1 MPNKSNDMDLS
12 LTGSQI
18 ASMKR
23 PSSAGNR
30 PPSSSGSRQGAS
42 SGRTTP
48 KTSNHTRSNSSTVAG
63 ESSAG
68 SRRPSPGR
76 YRPERTNST
85 GGISNGPA
93 VNSTP
98 SNERHKRASSHN
110 AQLSHRSNA
119 SESSSRAS
127 ALSRDAPSSATDF
140 LALFDCSH
148 QPVIKNRSSK
158 PKKASTRNHW
168 NEPPS
173 GRAFAIPSSARSSST
188 IDSYT
193 LNGGRQDTSRDTS
206 RHSTPTPLQLNTH
219 AAFLSKQE
227 NQTSPVPVDAMDL
240 LKNSMNT
247 NNTNLDSTPPSGAGD
262 ARLVSSSEKNF
273 RAPSPL
279 KPTTNSNRLMAQ
291 PSTRASDAQNS
302 LRTPRRDQ
310 VPPSPTHPIAETYIE
325 SVNEAACKI
334 QRWYRKISSTRRK
347 EGEEEIRRI
356 LHQKR
361 QEREDLLRQQQQEM
375 ATELKKEDQRKRS
388 REEKARL
395 ARQAAIEELQKKRE
409 VRARDIREKAEEELR
424 FLQTSG
430 KVSKKP
436 TAKPRQRSSS
446 NASKKQSDKP
456 PSPGVGNTGSTP
468 NEPVGAVG
476 GAVGPRPGTA
486 SSVGRKVDEIF
497 DEPSTHRT
505 QATGEEPAETPSIAG
520 TKTTLTDLLDTLKLL
535 EEPVRVPSPT
545 ENKKKGPAWLDI
557 LDDKEEDEVEELPGL
572 SREQASQRREVY
584 LSAENLQQVAESTK
598 PKVLGPKPSEA
609 GPKMGSP
616 HALLTEDKLK
626 SIMSFLDE
634 VDQADREEVVSQVI
648 LSHDMASVA
657 GQSALLVP
665 SAAELHKLEQAS
677 AAASEVT
684 NTVLSQRL
692 QLEEKERSVKM
703 LQKALNQ
710 QRELT
715 VRHAKEQEKEMK
727 KRLSVQKEEYEAT
740 VKRHLSFIDQ
750 LIDDKKTL
758 SEKYDTVVK
767 DLKAVDKKYQT
778 KMKAMEDTHN
788 AELQKVKDVQAAA
801 EKIRREKW
809 IDEKTKK
816 IKEITVKGLEPEI
829 QRLIASHK
837 AEIKKLKAIHEAEL
851 LQAEERAG
859 GKYVRHTEELRDQL
873 AEEKEAACARE
884 RELAKTRYEKQ
895 LEQEEAAYQQQ
906 RRRLYADIQ
915 EEKER
920 LAEQAKRQRQEV
932 DRLTLQMEENSRK
945 ALTAMKEEY
954 EQARDEQECRHRAE
968 VKDLEERLKIE
979 KEAWEENYM
988 KKQETWLLSKEREL
1002 KEHVRKDRDK
1012 EIELVITRLEED
1024 AATGREE
1031 CERAAENRVKRIRDK
1046 YEAELREIE
1055 LSERNT
1061 QERYNEMKARL
1072 ADVEGEN
1079 IRISG
1084 LMKQKEQEVK
1094 DIKKICDRLTTERNN
1109 VQDVIR
1115 QEFADRL
1122 VATEEENKRV
1132 KNEMSEM
1139 RARHKLELSRIQE
1152 SKEEEMEEVHKRVKQ
1167 AIVKKEET
1175 VNQLRQQH
1183 AAAVKR
1189 ADHLESL
1196 LEQQRKQ
1203 LLKK

>member
-1 MPNKSNDMDLS
+1 MDLS

-18 ASMKR
+18 SSIKR
-23 PSSAGNR
+23 PSSAGSR
-30 PPSSSGSRQGAS
+30 PGSSNGGRQGTS
-42 SGRTTP
+42 GGRTTP
-48 KTSNHTRSNSSTVAG
+48 KTSNHVRTSSSQSSVVTG
-63 ESSAG
+63 GGHGSSA
-68 SRRPSPGR
+68 RKPSPGR
-76 YRPERTNST
+76 SRPERTNST
-85 GGISNGPA
+85 SGVTNGLAINSSSLSNG
-93 VNSTP
+93 
-98 SNERHKRASSHN
+98 RHKRTSSHN
-110 AQLSHRSNA
+110 AELSHRSNA
-119 SESSSRAS
+119 SEDSSRAS
-127 ALSRDAPSSATDF
+127 ARSREAPSSSATDF
-140 LALFDCSH
+140 LALFDSGH

-168 NEPPS
+168 TEPPS

-193 LNGGRQDTSRDTS
+193 LNSGRHDTTRE
-206 RHSTPTPLQLNTH
+206 TPRGAPALQLNAHTTL
-219 AAFLSKQE
+219 LSKQE
-227 NQTSPVPVDAMDL
+227 NQKTSPQSVDAMHL

-247 NNTNLDSTPPSGAGD
+247 NNTNLDSTPPAAAGD
-262 ARLVSSSEKNF
+262 AQLVSSSEKNF
-273 RAPSPL
+273 RASSPR
-279 KPTTNSNRLMAQ
+279 KTSNTTSKRLALSTPRENDSRNSAR
-291 PSTRASDAQNS
+291 S
-302 LRTPRRDQ
+302 PRRDQ
-310 VPPSPTHPIAETYIE
+310 VPLSPTHPVAETYIE
-325 SVNEAACKI
+325 SVNEAAGKI
-334 QRWYRKISSTRRK
+334 QRWYRTNVSKRQRD
-347 EGEEEIRRI
+347 GEEEIRKI
-356 LHQKR
+356 LNQKR
-361 QEREDLLRQQQQEM
+361 REREELLQQQQ
-375 ATELKKEDQRKRS
+375 KEEEAEVRREGDKKRS

-395 ARQAAIEELQKKRE
+395 ARHAAIEELQKKRE
-409 VRARDIREKAEEELR
+409 EKAKDIREKAEEEIR
-424 FLQTSG
+424 YLQASG

-436 TAKPRQRSSS
+436 APKPRPRSSS
-446 NASKKQSDKP
+446 NSSKKQRGESVKP
-456 PSPGVGNTGSTP
+456 PPEQATSSRTP
-468 NEPVGAVG
+468 DEMMGAVG
-476 GAVGPRPGTA
+476 GTVPRPATA

-497 DEPSTHRT
+497 DDPSTHRT
-505 QATGEEPAETPSIAG
+505 QQTEDEPSGTPSVAA

-535 EEPVRVPSPT
+535 EEPVKVPSPSD
-545 ENKKKGPAWLDI
+545 NNKKGPAWLDI
-557 LDDKEEDEVEELPGL
+557 LDDREEDDDEDAPAL
-572 SREQASQRREVY
+572 SHRLAAERREVY
-584 LSAENLQQVAESTK
+584 LSAENIQQISGK
-598 PKVLGPKPSEA
+598 PKPKPAGPKPSEG
-609 GPKMGSP
+609 GPKVGSQ
-616 HALLTEDKLK
+616 HALLTEDKLM

-634 VDQADREEVVSQVI
+634 VDQADKEEIVSQVMQFQDPEASVVSQ
-648 LSHDMASVA
+648 SV
-657 GQSALLVP
+657 LVVP
-665 SAAELHKLEQAS
+665 SAAELQKLEQAS

-692 QLEEKERSVKM
+692 QLDEKDRSVKM

-727 KRLSVQKEEYEAT
+727 KRLGLQKEEYENT

-750 LIDDKKTL
+750 LIDDKKSL
-758 SEKYDTVVK
+758 SEKYDTVVR
-767 DLKAVDKKYQT
+767 DLKQVDKKYST
-778 KMKAMEDTHN
+778 KIKTMEDTHN
-788 AELQKVKDVQAAA
+788 SELQKVKDVQAAA

-837 AEIKKLKAIHEAEL
+837 GEIKKIKAIHEAEL
-851 LQAEERAG
+851 LQSEERAG
-859 GKYVRHTEELRDQL
+859 GKYVRHIEELRDQL

-884 RELAKTRYEKQ
+884 RDLAKTRYEKQ

-920 LAEQAKRQRQEV
+920 LADQAKRQRQEM
-932 DRLTLQMEENSRK
+932 DRLTLQMEDNNRK
-945 ALTAMKEEY
+945 GLGAMKEEF
-954 EQARDEQECRHRAE
+954 EQARDEQERRHRAE
-968 VKDLEERLKIE
+968 VRELEERLKIE

-1012 EIELVITRLEED
+1012 EIELVITRLEDD
-1024 AATGREE
+1024 AATAREE

-1061 QERYNEMKARL
+1061 QDRYNDMKARL
-1072 ADVEGEN
+1072 ADVEGET
-1079 IRISG
+1079 IRLKG
-1084 LMKQKEQEVK
+1084 LMKQKEQEVQ
-1094 DIKKICDRLTTERNN
+1094 DVKKICDRLTNERNN

-1122 VATEEENKRV
+1122 VATEEENKRL

-1139 RARHKLELSRIQE
+1139 RARHKLELSRIKE
-1152 SKEEEMEEVHKRVKQ
+1152 SKDEEMEEVHKRVKQ

-1175 VNQLRQQH
+1175 VSQLKQQH

-1203 LLKK
+1203 LIKK